1 MSGLEVMGLAPALI
15 PVIGT
20 VLKGYARVIHE
31 SQDREIYRLGTV
43 APYLDRGSSRFKT
56 VVQTLLGE
64 ALGAEQVSKMLRSRD
79 PTVWSDANVQ
89 AHINTA
95 LGTSTDIFNALCGAL
110 SERLSAISNLYQVRQ
125 EIMTRY
131 PSDFHPG
138 I

>member
-1 MSGLEVMGLAPALI
+1 
-15 PVIGT
+15 
-20 VLKGYARVIHE
+20 
-31 SQDREIYRLGTV
+31 
-43 APYLDRGSSRFKT
+43 